1 MHLKDIS
8 SELFTS
14 IFTELCCHRVEE
26 AAEAECYPDHDSRQ
40 DVSEVLVMPG
50 QRVGEHVYKVGAS

>member
-1 MHLKDIS
+1 MSL
-8 SELFTS
+8 
-14 IFTELCCHRVEE
+14 HRVED

-50 QRVGEHVYKVGAS
+50 QRVGNHVMLLPHNQVDLFLL